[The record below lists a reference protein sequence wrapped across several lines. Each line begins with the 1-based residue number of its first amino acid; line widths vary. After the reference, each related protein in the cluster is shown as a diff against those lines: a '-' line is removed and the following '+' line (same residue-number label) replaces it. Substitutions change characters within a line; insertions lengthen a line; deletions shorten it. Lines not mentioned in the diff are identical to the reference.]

1 MYTVARLTFES
12 KDCNCAL
19 AIPCG
24 LYARRVENRGER
36 GGERER
42 EERDRERG
50 GERERERERESKS
63 GRSEEAEIETND
75 QRSGEWVHEQGAR

>member
-36 GGERER
+36 GGGREREKGRRERQRERER
-42 EERDRERG
+42 EERR
-50 GERERERERESKS
+50 ERERERERERANLGDMKK
-63 GRSEEAEIETND
+63 RK
-75 QRSGEWVHEQGAR
+75 